1 MIFKSLIKWIIS
13 EQERAVFARRI
24 LGVLILAGAM
34 TGCSRES
41 ESIPPAESVQSNEP
55 ITEDASSLPKVKTF
69 AEGFVIEAPRVIE
82 VTSNEV
88 SDTYPV
94 RFQVSDPSRL
104 SVAVISADKSLLDG
118 AQIELVGD
126 GAERQ
131 LRIHAGHR
139 IGSTE
144 VALVAFDGRETARH
158 SLSVVIR
165 SPRSTS
171 TKSDSPTAS
180 S

>member
-1 MIFKSLIKWIIS
+1 MTAGLSACSAAPEPEISGSAEKS
-13 EQERAVFARRI
+13 EAVTSA
-24 LGVLILAGAM
+24 LADA
-34 TGCSRES
+34 
-41 ESIPPAESVQSNEP
+41 PP
-55 ITEDASSLPKVKTF
+55 VKTF
-69 AEGFVIEAPRVIE
+69 AEGFVIEAPRFIE
-82 VTSNEV
+82 VTSNEI
-88 SDTYPV
+88 SDTFPV